1 MEKGDGE
8 YRQKE
13 DSLILMMNDSIEYTF
28 ASEIAEADYPVI
40 LESRIFRDWLSATS
54 EKFRISKIHFT
65 SVDYLRNGH
74 QPLFIKLNATA
85 TLPDGRPVHGIV
97 LVRGNAVGILV
108 VLRCEGKKYLLLVR
122 QPRFAISE
130 QASLEIPAG
139 ILDWTGDYRKVA
151 LSELEEE
158 AQIKADDSEL
168 IDLMDFWY
176 QGKSEGFAA
185 SCGLL
190 DERIRLY
197 AIERDVTPE
206 QLAAMDGKDQQ
217 YTEVIEWIKTV
228 VLPYEEAARQF
239 IDGKNLIALFLYERW
254 LGATSSR
261 DC

>member
-1 MEKGDGE
+1 MQE
-8 YRQKE
+8 
-13 DSLILMMNDSIEYTF
+13 IEYSF
-28 ASEIAEADYPVI
+28 SPEIAEADRPVV
-40 LESRIFRDWLSATS
+40 LESRIYREWLEASQK
-54 EKFRISKIHFT
+54 KFVVTKVHFS
-65 SVDYLRNGH
+65 SVDFLRKGR
-74 QPLFIKLNATA
+74 QPLFIKLTATA

-151 LSELEEE
+151 LSELKEE
-158 AQIKADDSEL
+158 AQIDAEESEL

-176 QGKSEGFAA
+176 QGKSDGFAA

-206 QLAAMDGKDQQ
+206 QLRAMDGKDQQ
-217 YTEVIEWIKTV
+217 YTEEIEWIRTE

-239 IDGKNLIALFLYERW
+239 VDGKNLIALFLYERW
-254 LGATSSR
+254 LQSHK
-261 DC
+261 

>member
-1 MEKGDGE
+1 
-8 YRQKE
+8 
-13 DSLILMMNDSIEYTF
+13 MNSSIEYTF
-28 ASEIAEADYPVI
+28 ASEIAEADYPLI
-40 LESRIFRDWLSATS
+40 LESRIFKEWLSAT
-54 EKFRISKIHFT
+54 EKQFKVTKIHFT
-65 SVDYLRNGH
+65 SVDFLRNGR

-85 TLPDGRPVHGIV
+85 TLPDSRPVHGIV

-206 QLAAMDGKDQQ
+206 QLAAMDGRDQQ
-217 YTEVIEWIKTV
+217 YTEEIEWIKTV

-254 LGATSSR
+254 LKATSSQ

>member
-1 MEKGDGE
+1 MD
-8 YRQKE
+8 
-13 DSLILMMNDSIEYTF
+13 DFIEYSF
-28 ASEIAEADYPVI
+28 ASEIAEADYPLI
-40 LESRIFRDWLSATS
+40 LESRIFREWLSAT
-54 EKFRISKIHFT
+54 EKKFKITKVHFS
-65 SVDYLRNGH
+65 SVDFLRKGR

-176 QGKSEGFAA
+176 QGKSDGFAA

-217 YTEVIEWIKTV
+217 YTEEIEWIRTV

-254 LGATSSR
+254 LKATSSR

>member
-1 MEKGDGE
+1 
-8 YRQKE
+8 
-13 DSLILMMNDSIEYTF
+13 MMNDSVEYTF

-217 YTEVIEWIKTV
+217 YTEEIEWIKTV

>member
-1 MEKGDGE
+1 MQE
-8 YRQKE
+8 
-13 DSLILMMNDSIEYTF
+13 IEYSF
-28 ASEIAEADYPVI
+28 SPEIAEADRPVV
-40 LESRIFRDWLSATS
+40 LESRIYREWLEASQK
-54 EKFRISKIHFT
+54 KFVVTKVHFS
-65 SVDYLRNGH
+65 SVDFLRKGR
-74 QPLFIKLNATA
+74 QPLFIKLTATA

-151 LSELEEE
+151 LSELKEE
-158 AQIKADDSEL
+158 AQIDAEESEL

-176 QGKSEGFAA
+176 QGKSDGFAA

-206 QLAAMDGKDQQ
+206 QLKAMDGKDQQ
-217 YTEVIEWIKTV
+217 YTEEIEWIRTE

-239 IDGKNLIALFLYERW
+239 VDGKNLIALFLYERW
-254 LGATSSR
+254 LQSR
-261 DC
+261 K

>member
-1 MEKGDGE
+1 MQE
-8 YRQKE
+8 
-13 DSLILMMNDSIEYTF
+13 IEYSF
-28 ASEIAEADYPVI
+28 SPEIAEADHPVV
-40 LESRIFRDWLSATS
+40 LESRIYREWLEASQK
-54 EKFRISKIHFT
+54 KFVVTKVHFS
-65 SVDYLRNGH
+65 SVDFLRKGR
-74 QPLFIKLNATA
+74 QPLFIKLTATA

-151 LSELEEE
+151 LSELKEE
-158 AQIKADDSEL
+158 AQIDAEESEL

-176 QGKSEGFAA
+176 QGKSDGFAA

-206 QLAAMDGKDQQ
+206 QLRAMDGKDQQ
-217 YTEVIEWIKTV
+217 YTEEIEWIRTE

-239 IDGKNLIALFLYERW
+239 VDGKNLIALFLYERW
-254 LGATSSR
+254 LQSR
-261 DC
+261 K

>member
-1 MEKGDGE
+1 MQE
-8 YRQKE
+8 
-13 DSLILMMNDSIEYTF
+13 IEYSF
-28 ASEIAEADYPVI
+28 SSEIAEADRPVV
-40 LESRIFRDWLSATS
+40 LESRIYREWLEASQK
-54 EKFRISKIHFT
+54 KFVVTKVHFS
-65 SVDYLRNGH
+65 SVDFLRKGR
-74 QPLFIKLNATA
+74 QPLFIKLTATA

-139 ILDWTGDYRKVA
+139 ILDWTRDYRKVA
-151 LSELEEE
+151 LSELKEE
-158 AQIKADDSEL
+158 AQIDAEESEL

-176 QGKSEGFAA
+176 QGKSDGFAA

-206 QLAAMDGKDQQ
+206 QLRAMDGKDQQ
-217 YTEVIEWIKTV
+217 YTEEIEWIRTE

-239 IDGKNLIALFLYERW
+239 VDGKNLIALFLYERW
-254 LGATSSR
+254 LQSR
-261 DC
+261 K